1 MLNFNAPPLKNTTAE
16 PVWKVLIYDRFG
28 QDIISPLLAV
38 KELRDMGITLH
49 LLLHS
54 DRDPIPDV
62 PAIYFVMPTEENVDR
77 ICQASDLR
85 NQLYESYYLNFI
97 SAISRSKLED
107 IASAALAANA
117 VNQVTKVFDQYL
129 NFITLEDD
137 MFVLCNQNKE
147 QISYH
152 AINKPDIMD
161 TEMEAIMDNIVDSL
175 FCYFVTL
182 GAVPIIRCPRGNAAE
197 MVAVVSCKSH
207 LSYHESTVCG
217 IFVFSLPLRISNA
230 LSNTKFI
237 KNSKHIS
244 PQKLDKKLRENLRDA
259 RNSLFTGDTMGT
271 GQFSFQRPLFVLAD
285 RNLDLATPLHHTW
298 TYQALIH
305 DVLDLHLNRV
315 SLEESQGS
323 EASPAGARPKKK
335 NKKSYD
341 LTAADKFWQKHKGSP
356 FPEVAESVQEELDT
370 YRAQEDEVKRLKSIM
385 GLEGEDEGAISML
398 SDNTAKLT
406 SAVSSLPELLE
417 KKRLI
422 DLHTNVATAV
432 LDHIKSRKLDVYFE
446 YEEKLMS
453 KSTVDKS
460 LLDVISDPD
469 AGHPED
475 KMRLFLIYY
484 ITSQQPP
491 SEGDVE
497 QYKKALTDA
506 GCDLSSLNYIKQ
518 WKAFTK
524 MAAAPANYGNSGVK
538 PMGLFS
544 RVMNTGSQFVM
555 EGVKNLVLKQ
565 HNLPVTRILDNLM
578 DMKSNPETD
587 DYRYFD
593 PKMLRGS
600 ESSIPRNKNPFQE
613 AIVFVVGGGNYIEY
627 QNLVDYAKAKQG
639 KRVMYGCSELFNA
652 TQFMKQL
659 SQLGQ
664 K

>member
-1 MLNFNAPPLKNTTAE
+1 MLMYNISMMFLFSAALKRMLNFNAPPLKNTTE
-16 PVWKVLIYDRFG
+16 SVWKVLIYDRFG
-28 QDIISPLLAV
+28 QDIISPLLSV

-49 LLLHS
+49 LLLHT

-62 PAIYFVMPTEENVDR
+62 PAIYFVMPTEENTDR
-77 ICQASDLR
+77 ICQDLR

-137 MFVLCNQNKE
+137 MFILCNQNKE
-147 QISYH
+147 HISYH

-161 TEMEAIMDNIVDSL
+161 TDMEAIMDTIVDSL
-175 FCYFVTL
+175 FCFFVTL

-197 MVAVVSCKSH
+197 MVAV
-207 LSYHESTVCG
+207 
-217 IFVFSLPLRISNA
+217 
-230 LSNTKFI
+230 
-237 KNSKHIS
+237 
-244 PQKLDKKLRENLRDA
+244 KLDKKLRENLRDA

-305 DVLDLHLNRV
+305 DVLDFHLNRV
-315 SLEESQGS
+315 SVEESQGS

-341 LTAADKFWQKHKGSP
+341 LTGADKFWQKHKGSP
-356 FPEVAESVQEELDT
+356 FPEVAEAVQEELDT

-385 GLEGEDEGAISML
+385 GLEGEDDGAISML

-453 KSTVDKS
+453 KSTLDKS
-460 LLDVISDPD
+460 LLDIISDPD
-469 AGHPED
+469 AGTVED

-491 SEGDVE
+491 SEVSFHQD
-497 QYKKALTDA
+497 
-506 GCDLSSLNYIKQ
+506 GC
-518 WKAFTK
+518 
-524 MAAAPANYGNSGVK
+524 
-538 PMGLFS
+538 
-544 RVMNTGSQFVM
+544 NTSQLRDYDKFHSQN
-555 EGVKNLVLKQ
+555 GVKNLVLKQ

-578 DMKSNPETD
+578 EMKSNPVSD
-587 DYRYFD
+587 GHLSAPVKYYRIII
-593 PKMLRGS
+593 S
-600 ESSIPRNKNPFQE
+600 Q

-627 QNLVDYAKAKQG
+627 QNLVDYTKARQG
-639 KRVMYGCSELFNA
+639 KRVLYGCSELFNA
-652 TQFMKQL
+652 AQFMKQL